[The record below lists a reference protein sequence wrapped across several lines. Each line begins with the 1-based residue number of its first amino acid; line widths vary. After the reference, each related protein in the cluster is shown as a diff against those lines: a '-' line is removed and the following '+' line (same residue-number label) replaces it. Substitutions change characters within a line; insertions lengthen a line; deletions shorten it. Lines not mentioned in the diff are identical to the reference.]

1 MGPAA
6 IQTPPSRCHAKKQA
20 ATLEREFLSCPVTAL
35 AFLHDPASAPAAG
48 EGGPGAYLLAGEDTQ
63 LKVYEAQTGVLCGEL
78 RAFESSVV
86 HGIAVAPGAERVL
99 LWGGASVA
107 VIPGRVIRAMIEGRV
122 GGDGRRRPW
131 RGDGWCPNEATAP
144 DWIYDGIL
152 DGGSPE
158 RGVLVTAHNEMVPFW
173 LLDGPADG
181 RGSPSVSFG
190 AVVSPSRPIL
200 YSANVCCLG
209 SVGGPSGRGDN
220 GDEVLV
226 AGGTVFGEIV
236 VWKCRPWDEG
246 GGGATEVLYVL
257 SGHEGS
263 VFGVTISEE
272 LTLPGR
278 GGEKVR
284 LLASCSDDRTVRI
297 WDITDRAGGVMPA
310 RRAGKLLAES
320 RETGFGG
327 DALEHHDGP
336 QTGSAKDGAAGPKEQ
351 PLKALA
357 VAMGHQSRIW
367 HVRFSTRGL
376 LPPVPEGDC
385 GGGQEPSSSSSR
397 LTVYSFGEDA
407 TTQEW
412 LLTLGR
418 TEGIAHVSGALSHVN
433 TVPCHGGKHIWSTAV
448 LGRAGGGEPLIA
460 TGGADGKI
468 ALLGPA
474 ATLAHAASP
483 VEPTPPSPDVVDV
496 SFAFSD
502 VSPLTGS
509 TGATAHKAK
518 GETFKTFA
526 FVSESDILVTSTFG
540 NVFVGHVQDD
550 DDSRVSWAGLELPGE
565 VRSDLR
571 GYNIV
576 RGPARNQSGFCFL
589 GSTSGAVYMFSS
601 NPVSRL
607 EKITGLG
614 RKVSDIFVLPS
625 LPKTSNGSSTCTPD
639 AHLHLIVTLL
649 GHDEA
654 FFITIAHQ
662 SKSTSVA
669 EVVAVTTQSI
679 PLPSGCV
686 ITAANLS
693 GGLLSLGSRD
703 GELLFFRNRLHGQ
716 ASDDA
721 GGAWQRIQS
730 SPETTRSKDAITS
743 LVRLPGTA
751 SGDVSPYILA
761 TCRDGN
767 YMIYELETRTDGL
780 NGRCGQET
788 ISLDLVHDSSPPFG
802 PVITEAWFEEGEEGG
817 QVELMLCG
825 FRSRYFVV
833 WNETRQREV
842 ATVDCGGVHRTYAY
856 VTRRRDAARPGA
868 GRRRQQQQ
876 QQEWVRFAYSKAQ
889 RTHMYTQ
896 QGAGHIALRTGTHGR
911 EIRAASWC
919 HVAPAHD
926 LETEEEEGGRLLAT
940 AAEDTTVRIWRYEA
954 PAADRGGGALLRCA
968 ASLSAHTAGLQSLRW
983 CGGGGGGGGG
993 DGRHRYLVSS
1003 AGNEELFIWR
1013 VSRLDGRS
1021 RYGGLAVVRE
1031 AAYPDRTADGD
1042 LRILSVDASEE
1053 GGGGGGSFV
1062 VSLVLSNSEV
1072 KTYRYSRELGFVLLA
1087 RGMYTGACLTQVR
1100 HLWVHG
1106 EGGLGLLPLRVLT
1119 ASTDGSVVVWGTRGG
1134 EGPAPAEYV
1143 IKSVHGLHQSS
1154 IKGLDVWAV
1163 PAEGGS
1169 GGAGWVVL
1177 TTGDDN
1183 ALGIL
1188 QLHEDDAADNNS
1200 NRPQNRRAIVRSAHA
1215 AGITGIRAIKS
1226 ALPGEVLAATV
1237 SNDQR
1242 VKLWRVRGLGSGK
1255 EKGLKVELVQD
1266 KYSAVADAGDLA
1278 LSTDGKLVITGVGV
1292 EVWKMDLGE
1301 EDH

>member
-1 MGPAA
+1 MGPAT
-6 IQTPPSRCHAKKQA
+6 IQTPPSRCHTKKQA
-20 ATLEREFLSCPVTAL
+20 AMLEREFLSCPVTAL
-35 AFLHDPASAPAAG
+35 AFLHDPASTQG
-48 EGGPGAYLLAGEDTQ
+48 EGPGTYLLAGEDTQ
-63 LKVYEAQTGVLCGEL
+63 LKVYDARTGLLCGEL

-86 HGIAVAPGAERVL
+86 HGISVAAGAEHVL

-107 VIPGRVIRAMIEGRV
+107 VIPGRVLRAVTKGC
-122 GGDGRRRPW
+122 GGGEECRD
-131 RGDGWCPNEATAP
+131 DDWCPNEATAP

-152 DGGSPE
+152 DSGGGGCPA
-158 RGVLVTAHNEMVPFW
+158 RGVLVTAHNEIVPFR
-173 LLDGPADG
+173 LLGGPVDG

-190 AVVSPSRPIL
+190 AVISPSRPIL
-200 YSANVCCLG
+200 YSANVCWLG
-209 SVGGPSGRGDN
+209 SAGGLSAKDD

-226 AGGTVFGEIV
+226 AGGTVFGEII
-236 VWKCRPWDEG
+236 VWKCRPWDESGG
-246 GGGATEVLYVL
+246 GGGATEVLCVL

-278 GGEKVR
+278 GDGACGEKVR

-297 WDITDRAGGVMPA
+297 WDITGRAGVMPA

-327 DALEHHDGP
+327 DATEHYDGP
-336 QTGSAKDGAAGPKEQ
+336 QTGSAKDGAANPKEL

-376 LPPVPEGDC
+376 LSPAPKGDC
-385 GGGQEPSSSSSR
+385 GEDQEPSSR

-412 LLTLGR
+412 LLTLDHV
-418 TEGIAHVSGALSHVN
+418 EGTTDVSGALSHVN
-433 TVPCHGGKHIWSTAV
+433 TVPCHGGKHIWSTAM
-448 LGRAGGGEPLIA
+448 LGRDDGGEPLIA

-468 ALLGPA
+468 ALLGTTA
-474 ATLAHAASP
+474 ALAYAASP
-483 VEPTPPSPDVVDV
+483 VESAPTSPDVVDV

-502 VSPLTGS
+502 VSPLIEARS
-509 TGATAHKAK
+509 TTAHKAK

-540 NVFVGHVQDD
+540 SVFIGHVQDD
-550 DDSRVSWAGLELPGE
+550 DDSRVSWTGLELPDE
-565 VRSDLR
+565 VQSDLR

-576 RGPARNQSGFCFL
+576 RGPARNQSGLCFL
-589 GSTSGAVYMFSS
+589 GSASGAVYMFLSS
-601 NPVSRL
+601 PRSRL

-614 RKVSDIFVLPS
+614 RKVSDIFVLPA
-625 LPKTSNGSSTCTPD
+625 LPQASSGSSAHASD
-639 AHLHLIVTLL
+639 AHAHLIVTLL

-654 FFITIAHQ
+654 FSITIARPG
-662 SKSTSVA
+662 SSTSVA
-669 EVVAVTTQSI
+669 GAVATATQSI

-686 ITAANLS
+686 ITAVDFS

-703 GELLFFRNRLHGQ
+703 GRLLFFRNRLHGK
-716 ASDDA
+716 ARDDA
-721 GGAWQRIQS
+721 GGAWERIHS
-730 SPETTRSKDAITS
+730 SPEITRSKDAITS
-743 LVRLPGTA
+743 IVRLPGTA
-751 SGDVSPYILA
+751 SGDVSPYVLA
-761 TCRDGN
+761 TCRDGK
-767 YMIYELETRTDGL
+767 YLIYEMEIRTDG
-780 NGRCGQET
+780 GCGGET

-802 PVITEAWFEEGEEGG
+802 PVITEAWFEEGEEEGRA
-817 QVELMLCG
+817 ELMLCG
-825 FRSRYFVV
+825 FRSRFFVV
-833 WNETRQREV
+833 WNESRQHEV

-856 VTRRRDAARPGA
+856 VTRRRDAARQGA
-868 GRRRQQQQ
+868 DGAPRRQQ
-876 QQEWVRFAYSKAQ
+876 EWIRFAYSKAQ

-896 QGAGHIALRTGTHGR
+896 QGAGHTALRTGTHGR

-919 HVAPAHD
+919 DVAAAAVDDPVAS
-926 LETEEEEGGRLLAT
+926 EEGRLLAT
-940 AAEDTTVRIWRYEA
+940 AAEDTTVRIWRYEVTA
-954 PAADRGGGALLRCA
+954 GRDGGGVSRALRCA

-983 CGGGGGGGGG
+983 CGSGG
-993 DGRHRYLVSS
+993 RRRYLVSS

-1042 LRILSVDASEE
+1042 LRILSVDTSEE
-1053 GGGGGGSFV
+1053 GSGGGGGGFV

-1072 KTYRYSRELGFVLLA
+1072 KTYRYSRELGFLLLA
-1087 RGMYTGACLTQVR
+1087 RGMYTGGCLTQIHHLRVR
-1100 HLWVHG
+1100 HA
-1106 EGGLGLLPLRVLT
+1106 GGLGLRVLT
-1119 ASTDGSVVVWGTRGG
+1119 ASTDGSVVVWEAKRSGG
-1134 EGPAPAEYV
+1134 SAPAEYA
-1143 IKSVHGLHQSS
+1143 IRSVHGLHQSS
-1154 IKGLDVWAV
+1154 IKGLDVWMV
-1163 PAEGGS
+1163 PAAG
-1169 GGAGWVVL
+1169 GGAAWVVL
-1177 TTGDDN
+1177 TAGDDN

-1188 QLHEDDAADNNS
+1188 QLREDDATDAADN
-1200 NRPQNRRAIVRSAHA
+1200 RPQHRRAIVRSAHA
-1215 AGITGIRAIKS
+1215 AGITGIRTIKS
-1226 ALPGEVLAATV
+1226 ALPDEVLAATI

-1242 VKLWRVRGLGSGK
+1242 VKLWRVRGLGTER

-1278 LSTDGKLVITGVGV
+1278 LSPDGKLVVAGVGM
-1292 EVWKMDLGE
+1292 EVWGMHLGE
-1301 EDH
+1301 NDG